1 MNFFFSKINSFGKI
15 TFRLK
20 LTFFLS
26 IVETPGQRKESTVS
40 INMTDLPQDPEIR
53 FAKAIIEGDEEIVR
67 QILESSLHPM
77 ENNNN
82 VVMKNFNVSKI
93 DSCTS
98 DNFQEDL
105 SFSHISPLDLAALHN
120 QVSILDL
127 ILDYSL
133 GK

>member
-1 MNFFFSKINSFGKI
+1 
-15 TFRLK
+15 
-20 LTFFLS
+20 
-26 IVETPGQRKESTVS
+26 
-40 INMTDLPQDPEIR
+40 MTDLPQDPEIR

-120 QVSILDL
+120 QASILDL
-127 ILDYSL
+127 LLDYSL